1 MATRLLVGL
10 LLSALIGGLGYWR
23 RSLTRSGWLGA
34 IIVGTATTGLGS
46 WAWGALIIVFFVLS
60 SALSRLGAARK
71 QAVAEDKFSKSDQ
84 RDIWQALANGGLPAA
99 LALGYALAPHPAWWA
114 AALGAL
120 GTATADTW
128 ATEIGTLSRGRP
140 RLITSGRPVDPG
152 TSGAISGLGTLA
164 TTAGAATIGLAAWAL
179 AAAGLDAGA
188 GAAWV
193 VAAATLG
200 GVGGS
205 LIDSLLGATAQQM
218 RWCPACGR
226 ETERA
231 VHRCGTPT
239 TFRRGW
245 RWLDNDWVNL
255 ISTAGG
261 ASLGVLLWW
270 LLA

>member
-1 MATRLLVGL
+1 MATRLVVGL

-23 RSLTRSGWLGA
+23 QSLTRSGWLGA
-34 IIVGTATTGLGS
+34 IIVGTATTVGS

-60 SALSRLGAARK
+60 SALSKVGARRK
-71 QAVAEDKFSKSDQ
+71 QAVAEDKFSKSDR

-120 GTATADTW
+120 ATATADTW

-140 RLITSGRPVDPG
+140 RLVTTGKPVDPG
-152 TSGAISGLGTLA
+152 TSGGISALGTLA
-164 TTAGAATIGLAAWAL
+164 TAAGAATIGLATWAL
-179 AAAGLDAGA
+179 GAAGLDNGA

-193 VAAATLG
+193 VAAALLG

-205 LIDSLLGATAQQM
+205 LIDSLLGATVQQM
-218 RWCPACGR
+218 RWCPSCAR
-226 ETERA
+226 ETERT

-239 TFRRGW
+239 SFRRGW

-261 ASLGVLLWW
+261 ASLGVLLWR
-270 LLA
+270 LLG